1 MINNNFTRSLCV
13 LFLKIQKMASYYRKW
28 KSGDGPIK
36 DAYNIGENPQY
47 SLEIQSGDKD
57 PTVWLLLTRHITDR
71 VCNIYNISFVQLNVH
86 CYVISLKLF

>member
-1 MINNNFTRSLCV
+1 MV
-13 LFLKIQKMASYYRKW
+13 FLKKLDESFVIAIGVVYHRKW

-57 PTVWLLLTRHITDR
+57 PTIWLLLTRHITDR
-71 VCNIYNISFVQLNVH
+71 VCNLIFDFWLIH
-86 CYVISLKLF
+86 VIFFLLK